1 MVLFINEAV
10 VTVGLGLVGLAGL
23 AVVTLSIVISPAA
36 LSSPPDIVVVIVY
49 GAGALAILATL
60 EVVLVAFKAVSV
72 SFLQVTNVWGVGFV
86 SQESRRDLAGAR
98 SV

>member
-1 MVLFINEAV
+1 M
-10 VTVGLGLVGLAGL
+10 GLWLVGLAGL
-23 AVVTLSIVISPAA
+23 AVVTLSLVISPAA
-36 LSSPPDIVVVIVY
+36 LSSPTEIVVIIVY

-86 SQESRRDLAGAR
+86 YSESRRGLLNAQ